1 MEEGDTYKFI
11 EKEYKYRVFST
22 INTEEEYF
30 LPIEESELVSYYQ
43 NKEYNCKVVNIDE

>member
-11 EKEYKYRVFST
+11 DDTHTDRVFSS

-30 LPIEESELVSYYQ
+30 LPTEETELITYYQ
-43 NKEYNCKVVNIDE
+43 NKQYTCEVVDTDE